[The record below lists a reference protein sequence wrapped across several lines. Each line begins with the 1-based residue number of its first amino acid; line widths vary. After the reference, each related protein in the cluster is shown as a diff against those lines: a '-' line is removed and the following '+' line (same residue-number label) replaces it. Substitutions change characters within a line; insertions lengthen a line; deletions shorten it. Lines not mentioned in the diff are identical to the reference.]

1 MTFSLFA
8 PNASSSSLSPSSI
21 IASIL
26 SRSCFRGFSVV
37 PSSFFTT
44 VTPLNLTVNVFAS
57 PSSNTSVA
65 HVLHTS
71 FNAPTAVA
79 FFETTFGVHLIDT
92 VISSSLFTIFGSTP
106 PANPNSS
113 YSLLSSSPSNRY
125 SQIFQ
130 FRFVSLTIFTR
141 SSADVVIS
149 TTPNLTTGTSAI
161 ERSDKPSFFAS
172 LSFVFFFVF
181 FSSKL
186 FLLLL
191 LLFKSEDD
199 DGFSSSYS
207 SSSSLPPPR
216 CCKPCTVF
224 EGVNPKISPE
234 LEVLLRGPKNDDDAD
249 AAEAPSSFTSKVLSL
264 VFWTTA
270 SEATAATESIATR
283 VAMVFLFPLA
293 LLPRLRDD
301 ENSLLGTKFRSD
313 ERCRCRST
321 SSSSSSS
328 TVPYVPRRIIVDSCS

>member
-149 TTPNLTTGTSAI
+149 TTPNLTTGTTAI

-191 LLFKSEDD
+191 LLFAKFFGGSWMRRPIT
-199 DGFSSSYS
+199 FSFSFRSVS
-207 SSSSLPPPR
+207 AFHSAFVVVSSLPPS
-216 CCKPCTVF
+216 KP
-224 EGVNPKISPE
+224 
-234 LEVLLRGPKNDDDAD
+234 
-249 AAEAPSSFTSKVLSL
+249 PSACALMRLTGEDR
-264 VFWTTA
+264 TT
-270 SEATAATESIATR
+270 I
-283 VAMVFLFPLA
+283 
-293 LLPRLRDD
+293 
-301 ENSLLGTKFRSD
+301 
-313 ERCRCRST
+313 
-321 SSSSSSS
+321 
-328 TVPYVPRRIIVDSCS
+328 